1 MSEEVVL
8 ILNANFQLVPP
19 TMMHKEEISPKWAAM
34 QGS

>member
-8 ILNANFQLVPP
+8 ILNANFRLVPP
-19 TMMHKEEISPKWAAM
+19 TMMHKEISPKWAAM